1 MEKANQKA
9 MMMKIVNWM
18 RKNKDHPGIT
28 ELNQGWDSNNRMVWN
43 GGKQVTNRVDMFEYN
58 NIGGW
63 GWNWWEHTCTG
74 AGVDGPALKTDK
86 LISTGQWAHLGFACS
101 QRHCF
106 SAQLALHW
114 AFLVAL
120 AICPSLLSPVPS
132 LASSPPFWYSP
143 TFFPTCC
150 SSISLLWAIFLSPFL
165 SPCSP
170 SLLHLLLSRSQELPH
185 CCAMTQGELKLASV
199 SSIVQIHAFKA
210 RIERV
215 ALGRRV
221 TAVVELGEY
230 QSCSV
235 LECQHINMACVFC
248 RCTVQCFKGPF
259 LECWLLTIHIC
270 GTQWCA
276 ICTTWLWLIWVLV
289 LFVTVIPCGCVAAV
303 TAADVSGC

>member
-43 GGKQVTNRVDMFEYN
+43 GGKQVTNVVDMFEYN

-132 LASSPPFWYSP
+132 LASLPPFWYSP
-143 TFFPTCC
+143 TFF
-150 SSISLLWAIFLSPFL
+150 S
-165 SPCSP
+165 
-170 SLLHLLLSRSQELPH
+170 HLLFFHLPPVSH
-185 CCAMTQGELKLASV
+185 FFNLLFFLLAHPLCFIYYCQDHKNFLTV
-199 SSIVQIHAFKA
+199 VPWP
-210 RIERV
+210 RV
-215 ALGRRV
+215 N
-221 TAVVELGEY
+221 
-230 QSCSV
+230 S
-235 LECQHINMACVFC
+235 N
-248 RCTVQCFKGPF
+248 
-259 LECWLLTIHIC
+259 
-270 GTQWCA
+270 
-276 ICTTWLWLIWVLV
+276 
-289 LFVTVIPCGCVAAV
+289 
-303 TAADVSGC
+303 